1 MSAKKN
7 TPVVV
12 SDEHNEIKIY
22 TVKGRK
28 GCLYQLS
35 YYQAGQRQRKTYAD
49 IHEAKREARLQLG
62 LMAGERLQSRA
73 LSALEMESY
82 TLAMRRLP
90 EGLPLH
96 VCTELFSEAH
106 AILHGRSLLDAVRY
120 YMQHYDPQRP
130 RKALVDL
137 GLEFIESRIA
147 RGVSQKYVV
156 TARCTMRVL
165 VRAFSGKTLDDIEPA
180 ALDRMLEDNT
190 RLRNRSR
197 NTYRLILV
205 CFGNFLK
212 ARGYLPQDKRTAFER
227 MTLWRNEVEAVSIYN
242 CEEMNRLL
250 SSAHNALVPF
260 IAIAAFAGIR
270 TAEICRLDW
279 SNVHLDR
286 GFIECEAKMAKTR
299 SRRLVPIS
307 DNLRAWLEPLA
318 RPSGNVVEYR
328 NADQAM
334 RRFHQSI
341 GFKWKRNALRHSY
354 ISYRLAL
361 IADTARVA
369 LECGNSPDV
378 IFKHY
383 RELVTPEE
391 AGKWFSIMPGEGYPK
406 KTPYYKPAAVGKK
419 RTWRNL
425 IVPRMKHDEL
435 AADRNKPGSDTQGSE
450 A

>member
-22 TVKGRK
+22 TVKGRR

-35 YYQAGQRQRKTYAD
+35 YYQAGQRVRKTYAD

-82 TLAMRRLP
+82 TIAMRKLP
-90 EGLPLH
+90 TEVPLH
-96 VCTELFSEAH
+96 VCVELFSEAH
-106 AILHGRSLLDAVRY
+106 GILKGSSLLDAARY
-120 YMQHYDPQRP
+120 YMRHYDPQRP
-130 RKALVDL
+130 RKPLLDL
-137 GLEFIESRIA
+137 ALEFVESRRA
-147 RGVSQKYVV
+147 RGVSQKYLI
-156 TARCTMRVL
+156 TARCTMRML
-165 VRAFSGKTLDDIEPA
+165 MKAFSGKALDDIEPA
-180 ALDRMLEDNT
+180 ELDRMLEART

-197 NTYRLILV
+197 NTYRLVLV
-205 CFGNFLK
+205 GFGNFLK
-212 ARGYLPQDKRTAFER
+212 SRGYLPHERPTAFER
-227 MTLWRNEVEAVSIYN
+227 MTVWRNEVDAVSIYT
-242 CEEMNRLL
+242 CEEMSQLL
-250 SSAHNALVPF
+250 FGAHNALISF
-260 IAIAAFAGIR
+260 LAIAAFAGMR

-279 SNVHLDR
+279 KNVHLDR

-307 DNLRAWLEPLA
+307 ANLRAWLEPLA
-318 RPSGNVVEYR
+318 RPSGSVVEYG
-328 NADQAM
+328 NEDQAM

-391 AGKWFSIMPGEGYPK
+391 ANKWFSIMPGEGYPHN
-406 KTPYYKPAAVGKK
+406 TPYYKPSAVGKK
-419 RTWRNL
+419 RNWRNL
-425 IVPRMKHDEL
+425 VVPRIKHDEL
-435 AADRNKPGSDTQGSE
+435 AVKVNATRIDM
-450 A
+450 

>member
-22 TVKGRK
+22 TVKSRK
-28 GCLYQLS
+28 GRLYQLS
-35 YYQAGQRQRKTYAD
+35 YYQAGQRLRKTYAD

-82 TLAMRRLP
+82 ALAMRRLP
-90 EGLPLH
+90 EGVPLH
-96 VCTELFSEAH
+96 VCVELFGEAH
-106 AILHGRSLLDAVRY
+106 GILRGHSLLDAARY
-120 YMQHYDPQRP
+120 YMRHYDPQRP
-130 RKALVDL
+130 RKPLVDL
-137 GLEFIESRIA
+137 SLEFIESRIA
-147 RGVSQKYVV
+147 SGVSHKYVV
-156 TARCTMRVL
+156 SVRCTMRIL
-165 VRAFSGKTLDDIEPA
+165 LRAFAGKTIDDIEPA
-180 ALDRMLEDNT
+180 ALDRMLEELT
-190 RLRNRSR
+190 HLRKRSR
-197 NTYRLILV
+197 NTYRTILV
-205 CFGNFLK
+205 SFGNFLK
-212 ARGYLPQDKRTAFER
+212 ARGNLPLDKPTAFER
-227 MTLWRNEVEAVSIYN
+227 MTVWRNEVNAVSIYS
-242 CEEMNRLL
+242 CEEMSRLL
-250 SSAHNALVPF
+250 YGAHNALVPF
-260 IAIAAFAGIR
+260 LAIAAFAGMR

-299 SRRLVPIS
+299 SRRLIPIS

-318 RPSGNVVEYR
+318 QPCGKVVAYQSE
-328 NADQAM
+328 DQAM
-334 RRFHQSI
+334 RRFHRSI
-341 GFKWKRNALRHSY
+341 RFKWKRNALRHSY
-354 ISYRLAL
+354 ISYRLAV

-391 AGKWFSIMPGEGYPK
+391 ACKWFSIMPGEGYPEN
-406 KTPYYKPAAVGKK
+406 TPYYKPGAVGKK
-419 RTWRNL
+419 RNWRKL

-435 AADRNKPGSDTQGSE
+435 AANGNATGIDT
-450 A
+450 

>member
-28 GCLYQLS
+28 GRLYQLS
-35 YYQAGQRQRKTYAD
+35 YYRGGERLRKTYAD
-49 IHEAKREARLQLG
+49 INEAKREARLQLG
-62 LMAGERLQSRA
+62 LMAGERIQARA

-90 EGLPLH
+90 EGVPLH
-96 VCTELFSEAH
+96 VCAELFSEAH
-106 AILHGRSLLDAVRY
+106 GILQGRSVIDAARY
-120 YMQHYDPQRP
+120 YMRHYDPQRP
-130 RKALVDL
+130 RKPLLDL
-137 GLEFIESRIA
+137 ALEFVDSRIA
-147 RGVSQKYVV
+147 RGLSQKYVV
-156 TARCTMRVL
+156 SARCTMRVL
-165 VRAFSGKTLDDIEPA
+165 VRAFSGRALDDIEPA
-180 ALDRMLEDNT
+180 ALDRMLEGNT

-197 NTYRLILV
+197 NTYRVILV
-205 CFGNFLK
+205 SFGNFLK
-212 ARGYLPQDKRTAFER
+212 ARGYLPHDRPTAFER
-227 MTLWRNEVEAVSIYN
+227 MTVWRNEVDAVSIYT
-242 CEEMNRLL
+242 CEEMSRLL
-250 SSAHNALVPF
+250 SGAHNALVPCL
-260 IAIAAFAGIR
+260 AIAAFAGMR

-299 SRRLVPIS
+299 SRRLIPIS
-307 DNLRAWLEPLA
+307 ANLRAWIEPLA
-318 RPSGNVVEYR
+318 RPGGRVVEYR
-328 NADQAM
+328 SEDQAM

-406 KTPYYKPAAVGKK
+406 NTPYYKPAAVGKK
-419 RTWRNL
+419 RNWRNL
-425 IVPRMKHDEL
+425 IIPRMKHDEL
-435 AADRNKPGSDTQGSE
+435 AVNGSATCIDTQG
-450 A
+450 AAK

>member
-1 MSAKKN
+1 
-7 TPVVV
+7 
-12 SDEHNEIKIY
+12 
-22 TVKGRK
+22 
-28 GCLYQLS
+28 
-35 YYQAGQRQRKTYAD
+35 
-49 IHEAKREARLQLG
+49 
-62 LMAGERLQSRA
+62 
-73 LSALEMESY
+73 
-82 TLAMRRLP
+82 
-90 EGLPLH
+90 
-96 VCTELFSEAH
+96 
-106 AILHGRSLLDAVRY
+106 
-120 YMQHYDPQRP
+120 
-130 RKALVDL
+130 
-137 GLEFIESRIA
+137 
-147 RGVSQKYVV
+147 
-156 TARCTMRVL
+156 
-165 VRAFSGKTLDDIEPA
+165 
-180 ALDRMLEDNT
+180 
-190 RLRNRSR
+190 
-197 NTYRLILV
+197 
-205 CFGNFLK
+205 
-212 ARGYLPQDKRTAFER
+212 
-227 MTLWRNEVEAVSIYN
+227 
-242 CEEMNRLL
+242 
-250 SSAHNALVPF
+250 
-260 IAIAAFAGIR
+260 
-270 TAEICRLDW
+270 
-279 SNVHLDR
+279 
-286 GFIECEAKMAKTR
+286 MAKTR

-406 KTPYYKPAAVGKK
+406 NTPYYKPAAVGKK

>member
-7 TPVVV
+7 TSVVV

-35 YYQAGQRQRKTYAD
+35 YYQAGQRLRKTYAD

-82 TLAMRRLP
+82 TLAMRQLP

-96 VCTELFSEAH
+96 VCIELFSQAH
-106 AILHGRSLLDAVRY
+106 GILQGRSLLDAARY
-120 YMQHYDPQRP
+120 YMRHYDPQRP
-130 RKALVDL
+130 RKPLLDL
-137 GLEFIESRIA
+137 ALEFVESRIA

-156 TARCTMRVL
+156 SARCTMRVL

-205 CFGNFLK
+205 GFGNFLK
-212 ARGYLPQDKRTAFER
+212 TRGYLPHDRPTAFER
-227 MTLWRNEVEAVSIYN
+227 MTVWRNEVDAVSIYT
-242 CEEMNRLL
+242 CEEMSRLL
-250 SSAHNALVPF
+250 SGAHNALIPF
-260 IAIAAFAGIR
+260 LAIAAFAGMR

-279 SNVHLDR
+279 RNVHLDR
-286 GFIECEAKMAKTR
+286 GFIECEARMAKTR
-299 SRRLVPIS
+299 SRRLIPIS
-307 DNLRAWLEPLA
+307 ANLRAWLEPLA
-318 RPSGNVVEYR
+318 RPCGNVVEYR
-328 NADQAM
+328 NEDQAM

-354 ISYRLAL
+354 ISYRLAV

-391 AGKWFSIMPGEGYPK
+391 AGKWFSIMPGEGYPQN
-406 KTPYYKPAAVGKK
+406 TPYYKHGAVGKK
-419 RTWRNL
+419 RNWRKL

-435 AADRNKPGSDTQGSE
+435 AVNGNATRIDTQG
-450 A
+450 AAR